1 MARRR
6 RRRAAPV
13 LPPKVVFG
21 AAFIL
26 FTAALLV
33 LIGKLLAP
41 FVIPL
46 LWAAVLTILVYPFYR
61 WLVRRV
67 GMNTSVAAT
76 VTTVL
81 LAIAFIGPATVL
93 TIRLAQ
99 ESRDAYE
106 SLRQTMQAGGFA
118 SIVDRTVRGAS
129 SLLPGFLDEA
139 AVKAVED
146 WLRQTW
152 TSAAGSISGSLA
164 RGLNRAITN
173 TSVFFVKGFV
183 CFVAVFYFLREGE
196 VWLRKLKGT
205 VPLSRRVW
213 DLVVVRFE
221 ETLLGVMH
229 GMLLSAAILAS
240 LLAIG
245 YKVAGVPV
253 PAFLGMISFF
263 VAPVPFVGVLVVWLP
278 AVLWLYATGAT
289 MAALGLFVYG
299 SVAIFLVDNLLRPM
313 IIGSIARLP
322 VLFML
327 LSILGGLLA
336 YGPLG
341 LFLGPVLLAIGMAV
355 GGVYREIVGAS

>member
-6 RRRAAPV
+6 GRTAPV
-13 LPPKVVFG
+13 LPRKVVFG
-21 AAFIL
+21 AVFVL

-41 FVIPL
+41 FVTAL
-46 LWAAVLTILVYPFYR
+46 LWAAVLTILVYPLYR
-61 WLVRRV
+61 WLVRRL

-76 VTTVL
+76 LTTVL
-81 LAIAFIGPATVL
+81 LALAFIGPATFL
-93 TIRLAQ
+93 TVVLAQ

-106 SLRQTMQAGGFA
+106 SLRQTMQTGGFA
-118 SIVDRTVRGAS
+118 PIVDRAVRSLS
-129 SLLPGFLDEA
+129 SLLPGFLDEE
-139 AVKAVED
+139 AVRAVEE
-146 WLRQTW
+146 WLKQTW
-152 TSAAGSISGSLA
+152 TSAAGSISGALA

-196 VWLRKLKGT
+196 EWLRKLRGT
-205 VPLSRRVW
+205 VPLSRPVW
-213 DLVVVRFE
+213 DLVVRRFA
-221 ETLLGVMH
+221 ETLIGVMH
-229 GMLLSAAILAS
+229 GMLLSAAILAT

-263 VAPVPFVGVLVVWLP
+263 MAPVPFVGVLVVWVP
-278 AVLWLYATGAT
+278 AVLWLWATGAT
-289 MAALGLFVYG
+289 VAALGLFIYG
-299 SVAIFLVDNLLRPM
+299 SIVIFLVDNLLRPL

-341 LFLGPVLLAIGMAV
+341 LFLGPVLLATGMAV
-355 GGVYREIVGAS
+355 AGVYREIVRAR